1 MARLLQE
8 VQALHIVLECTL
20 AGCPFSLSCETHMK
34 PEFFIFIFI
43 LGATP
48 NIVCNAGLAAIRVA
62 SVAEVAD
69 LCGFFSA
76 MLPGK
81 KCS

>member
-8 VQALHIVLECTL
+8 VQALHILLECTP
-20 AGCPFSLSCETHMK
+20 AGCLLSLSCEAHMK

-48 NIVCNAGLAAIRVA
+48 NSVCNAGLAAIRVA

-69 LCGFFSA
+69 LCAFFSA
-76 MLPGK
+76 TLARK
-81 KCS
+81 ICS